1 MVNEMELQTQET
13 QKQQIEESDVERT
26 RDRPGFVPRADI
38 YEDGETIV
46 IVADLPG
53 VSDEAVDITLEKG
66 ILTINGYVEPVT
78 PEGYTLAYAEYQVGD
93 YQRSFRLSNQIDQ
106 DNIQATLQDGVLKL
120 VLPKIGPAK
129 TKKIA
134 INA

>member
-1 MVNEMELQTQET
+1 MANEMELQTQET
-13 QKQQIEESDVERT
+13 QKQQVEESGVERT
-26 RDRPGFVPRADI
+26 RDRPAFVPRADI

-46 IVADLPG
+46 IVTDLPG
-53 VSDEAVDITLEKG
+53 VSNDAVDITLEKG
-66 ILTINGYVEPVT
+66 ILTITGYVEPVT
-78 PEGYTLAYAEYQVGD
+78 PEGYALAYAEYEVGD